1 MLFALRQGMNTN
13 TKPQVSLFGASP
25 DTGNQGVSALCYSV
39 LDGLATRNINNICV
53 YDHGRGKRR
62 DSVTFN
68 GNSHSF
74 DRLGAIIGRRYY
86 RPENFFQIALSA
98 RFGGL
103 WNRNAKTICQSSAV
117 LDVSGG
123 DSFAEIYGPNR
134 FRAIT
139 LPKQI
144 ALKAGR
150 PLILLPQT
158 YGPFVSVDAQQTAAD
173 LVSAAEQAWARD
185 ADSFSELKR
194 LLGSRFD
201 AGRHKLGVD
210 MAFGLP
216 ACRPAV
222 PVRNQKDKATGT
234 NHGLHNP
241 LIGFNVSGLL
251 YNTPERSRDQ
261 FGLKGNYKT
270 MILRTLRSLLS
281 GTDADI
287 LLVPHV
293 IVNKRDSECDLA
305 ACRAVQEE
313 LGYSE
318 KRVRVIAD
326 PLNASELKWE
336 IARTDWFCGT
346 RMHSTIAALSSG
358 VPTMA
363 LAYSMKTRGVF
374 DSCDQGNEVVDLR
387 DDGEREVCD
396 RILDGWRRRHSTRE
410 SLAASLPA
418 VLDQAMRQMDAI
430 AQSITKAH

>member
-1 MLFALRQGMNTN
+1 MNTN
-13 TKPQVSLFGASP
+13 SQPHVSLFGASP

-53 YDHGRGKRR
+53 YDHGRGQRR

-74 DRLGAIIGRRYY
+74 DRLGAIIGKRYY

-103 WNRNAKTICQSSAV
+103 LNRNAKTICQSSAV

-158 YGPFVSVDAQQTAAD
+158 YGPFVSANAQQTAAD
-173 LVSAAEQAWARD
+173 LISGAEQAWARD
-185 ADSFSELKR
+185 ADSFSELQR

-201 AGRHKLGVD
+201 ANRHKLGVD

-216 ACRPAV
+216 ACRPAAAL
-222 PVRNQKDKATGT
+222 RNHQDKNPAAD
-234 NHGLHNP
+234 HGSHNP

-251 YNTPERSRDQ
+251 YNAPGRSRDQ
-261 FGLKGNYKT
+261 FGLKGDYKG

-281 GTDADI
+281 STDANI
-287 LLVPHV
+287 LLIPHV
-293 IVNKRDSECDLA
+293 IVNRCDSECDLA

-313 LGYSE
+313 LGYSSN
-318 KRVRVIAD
+318 RVRIIAD

-336 IARTDWFCGT
+336 IAQTDWFCGT

-374 DSCDQGNEVVDLR
+374 DSCNQGNEVIDLR
-387 DDGEREVCD
+387 ADGERQVCD
-396 RILDGWRRRHSTRE
+396 RILDGWRRRHTTRE

-418 VLDQAMRQMDAI
+418 VLDRARWQMDAI
-430 AQSITKAH
+430 AQSITTVH